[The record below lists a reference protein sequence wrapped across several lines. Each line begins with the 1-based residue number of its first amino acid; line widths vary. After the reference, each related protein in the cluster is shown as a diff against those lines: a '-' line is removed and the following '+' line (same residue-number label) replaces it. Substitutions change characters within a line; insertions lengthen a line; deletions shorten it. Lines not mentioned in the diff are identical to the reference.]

1 MDAMNQHFFSNFSD
15 SPLTHIAD
23 DEFGRESLVEH
34 IVDSI
39 NDLVKQESH
48 DCMVYGI
55 YGKWG
60 EGKTSLMNFIKER
73 LLGQREKDK
82 INLVEFNPWLVNN
95 EEALLREFFNSII
108 TSPDTKLNA
117 AFKKYGS
124 LAIFASKTI
133 VNAFIPGVGLA
144 IARGLKMAK
153 KALEDCEET
162 LSELKKNVSET
173 IVKKGRHLVIMIDDL
188 DRLDKEELHAT
199 LRLIRQVADFK
210 NCIYI
215 VAMDPDMVAKSI
227 SDYHG
232 GKSVQDGRQFLC
244 KIVQRPISLPHIPQE
259 KMRDL
264 INKELSSILQ
274 EDDVVMNDIVDAV
287 YPFIGNYRDL
297 KRYCNQLSFVLP
309 NLKGEVNLLD
319 LCVLEA
325 IKMISGESYKR
336 VYERGAE
343 LRYEVND
350 FFQSDDDQLEETERA
365 YQNAKKY
372 IISDIDSQMKTIMGH
387 ALDSLFQNGSYDP
400 QDDIDKKRLS
410 TSVYFP
416 KYFIQSVPMN
426 LIPDKKLEDFVD
438 NFISLDVNA
447 VAGQLDDW
455 NNLFSA
461 SEVRRAVLYVIR
473 RFNEDRSTC
482 CKAAS
487 IGAKALSISA
497 LSKGFPMHISTENN
511 LDSFVANQVIHR
523 YMFVQDETYA
533 TMNVLDEDTLD
544 ETLSFIF
551 SKGELNYCLNFL
563 CSAKSIFISRI
574 YTGVKVLPILISRF
588 EELNFDSQFQYSK
601 FLLET
606 LFKYWEQ
613 TDVESFNKYATGLFS
628 NPEYDLGRI
637 FDKFIDGYDDAK
649 NVVVFKDLFL
659 AQIPKINERLMQ
671 EDELKHKDSVRIYLS
686 H

>member
-1 MDAMNQHFFSNFSD
+1 MNLHFFSNFSD
-15 SPLTHIAD
+15 SPLTKIAD

-108 TSPDTKLNA
+108 KSTETELKEV
-117 AFKKYGS
+117 FQKYGS

-133 VNAFIPGVGLA
+133 VNAFLPGVGLA
-144 IARGLKMAK
+144 LARGLEMAK
-153 KALEDCEET
+153 EALEDCEDT
-162 LSELKKNVSET
+162 LSELKKKVVKA
-173 IVKKGRHLVIMIDDL
+173 IVDSRKHLVIMIDDI

-232 GKSVQDGRQFLC
+232 GKTVQDGRQFLC

-264 INKELSSILQ
+264 IKKELSSISQ
-274 EDDVVMNDIVDAV
+274 EDDIVMKDIVDAV

-336 VYERGAE
+336 IYERGAE
-343 LRYEVND
+343 LRREEKSLYLSKEEQQDKVKNNY
-350 FFQSDDDQLEETERA
+350 QKAKEYITDDLDSRMKVILE
-365 YQNAKKY
+365 
-372 IISDIDSQMKTIMGH
+372 S
-387 ALDSLFQNGSYDP
+387 ALDDLFRNGQN
-400 QDDIDKKRLS
+400 DIDKKRLI
-410 TSVYFP
+410 TSIYFP

-426 LIPDKKLEDFVD
+426 LIPDRKLDVFVE
-438 NFISLDVNA
+438 NFFNLDVNA

-461 SEVRRAVLYVIR
+461 SEVQRAILYVIR
-473 RFNEDRSTC
+473 RFNEGLSTC

-497 LSKGFPMHISTENN
+497 LSKGFPMQISTENN

-637 FDKFIDGYDDAK
+637 FDKFIDGHDDAK

-671 EDELKHKDSVRIYLS
+671 ENELKHKDSVRMYLS

>member
-1 MDAMNQHFFSNFSD
+1 MDAMNQHVLNNLSD

-23 DEFGRESLVEH
+23 DEFGRESLVEL

-48 DCMVYGI
+48 DCIVYGI

-73 LLGQREKDK
+73 LSCQGKNDK
-82 INLVEFNPWLVNN
+82 INLIEFNPWLVNN

-108 TSPDTKLNA
+108 TSADAKLKTV
-117 AFKKYGS
+117 FKKYGS

-153 KALEDCEET
+153 NALGDCEDS
-162 LSELKKNVSET
+162 LSELKKKVSDAIEMS
-173 IVKKGRHLVIMIDDL
+173 KHHLVIMIDDI

-215 VAMDPDMVAKSI
+215 VAMDADMVAKSI

-232 GKSVQDGRQFLC
+232 GGTVQDGRQFLC

-259 KMRDL
+259 KLRDL
-264 INKELSSILQ
+264 INKDLSSILQ
-274 EDDVVMNDIVDAV
+274 EDDNVMNDIVDAV

-336 VYERGAE
+336 IYERGAE
-343 LRYEVND
+343 LRREEKSLYLSKEEQQDKVKNNY
-350 FFQSDDDQLEETERA
+350 QKAKEYITDDL
-365 YQNAKKY
+365 
-372 IISDIDSQMKTIMGH
+372 DSRMKAIMEK
-387 ALDSLFQNGSYDP
+387 ALDGLFQNGSYDS
-400 QDDIDKKRLS
+400 QDVIGEKRLL

-426 LIPDKKLEDFVD
+426 LIPDRKLDVFVE
-438 NFISLDVNA
+438 NFFNLDVNA

-455 NNLFSA
+455 TGQFSEP
-461 SEVRRAVLYVIR
+461 EVKRAVLYVIQHSESR
-473 RFNEDRSTC
+473 AKR
-482 CKAAS
+482 CKVAS
-487 IGAKALSISA
+487 VLAMALSISKLA
-497 LSKGFPMHISTENN
+497 KDFPSCLAI
-511 LDSFVANQVIHR
+511 DSLTFFVSDQ
-523 YMFVQDETYA
+523 
-533 TMNVLDEDTLD
+533 L
-544 ETLSFIF
+544 
-551 SKGELNYCLNFL
+551 
-563 CSAKSIFISRI
+563 I
-574 YTGVKVLPILISRF
+574 Y
-588 EELNFDSQFQYSK
+588 
-601 FLLET
+601 
-606 LFKYWEQ
+606 KYL
-613 TDVESFNKYATGLFS
+613 Y
-628 NPEYDLGRI
+628 
-637 FDKFIDGYDDAK
+637 
-649 NVVVFKDLFL
+649 
-659 AQIPKINERLMQ
+659 
-671 EDELKHKDSVRIYLS
+671 
-686 H
+686 

>member
-1 MDAMNQHFFSNFSD
+1 MNQHFFSNFSD
-15 SPLTHIAD
+15 SPLTHIGD
-23 DEFGRESLVEH
+23 DEFGRESLVEL

-48 DCMVYGI
+48 DSMVYGI

-60 EGKTSLMNFIKER
+60 DGKTSLMNFIKER
-73 LLGQREKDK
+73 LLGQGKKDK
-82 INLVEFNPWLVNN
+82 INLIEFNPWLVNN

-108 TSPDTKLNA
+108 TDIETELKA
-117 AFKKYGS
+117 VFKKYGS

-162 LSELKKNVSET
+162 LSELKKNVSEA

-264 INKELSSILQ
+264 INKELSSISQ
-274 EDDVVMNDIVDAV
+274 EDDIVMKDIVDAV

-325 IKMISGESYKR
+325 IKMISGESYRK
-336 VYERGAE
+336 VHECGAE
-343 LRYEVND
+343 LRR
-350 FFQSDDDQLEETERA
+350 EEKNLYLNKEEQQVRIENN
-365 YQNAKKY
+365 YQEAKKY
-372 IISDIDSQMKTIMGH
+372 ITYGLDSRLKAIIES
-387 ALDSLFQNGSYDP
+387 ALDDLFRNGQN
-400 QDDIDKKRLS
+400 DIDKKRLI
-410 TSVYFP
+410 TSIYFP

-426 LIPDKKLEDFVD
+426 LIPDRKLDVFVEKFF
-438 NFISLDVNA
+438 NLDVNA

-461 SEVRRAVLYVIR
+461 SEVQRAILYVIR

-487 IGAKALSISA
+487 IGAKALSIGA
-497 LSKGFPMHISTENN
+497 LSKGFPPHISTDIDNFAK
-511 LDSFVANQVIHR
+511 FVSLRVIYR
-523 YMFVQDETYA
+523 YMFVQDESYTS
-533 TMNVLDEDTLD
+533 MNVLDEDTLD

-551 SKGELNYCLNFL
+551 SNGELNYCLNFL
-563 CSAKSIFISRI
+563 CFSEALFSSGC
-574 YTGVKVLPILISRF
+574 YYGTKVFPILIERYK
-588 EELNFDSQFQYSK
+588 EIGFDRQFQFSK
-601 FLLET
+601 FLLAV
-606 LFKYWEQ
+606 LFKYWKQ
-613 TDVESFNKYATGLFS
+613 TDVDSFNKYANDLFS

-637 FDKFIDGYDDAK
+637 FDKFIDGHDDAK

-659 AQIPKINERLMQ
+659 VQIPKIHERLMQ